1 MCVFLPLGGRWSEEV
16 IVALVPYIYLC
27 TIFNLIMSFDGK
39 SWELVQ
45 HGLVCSSWDGD
56 RILWE
61 ALGEVTKTF
70 FVFYIA
76 LV

>member
-1 MCVFLPLGGRWSEEV
+1 
-16 IVALVPYIYLC
+16 
-27 TIFNLIMSFDGK
+27 MSFDGK
-39 SWELVQ
+39 SWQLVQ

-61 ALGEVTKTF
+61 PLGEVTKTF